1 MKKFFAVSLVVL
13 STFCL
18 TACDK
23 ETTSADDIF
32 ELPQA
37 MKDCKMYRM
46 SSGSGTVLYA
56 IRCPLSSTSTVRTG
70 KHPANVVVTETQENL
85 EDLTPPEPPK
95 PPKEKVVVNGKTF
108 IEE

>member
-1 MKKFFAVSLVVL
+1 MKKIFAVSLVVL
-13 STFCL
+13 SSFCL

-46 SSGSGTVLYA
+46 SSGGGTVLYA
-56 IRCPLSSTSTVRTG
+56 IRCPLSTTSTVRTG
-70 KHPANVVVTETQENL
+70 KNPTNVVVTETQENL
-85 EDLTPPEPPK
+85 EDLPPPEPPK
-95 PPKEKVVVNGKTF
+95 PPKEKMVINGKTF
-108 IEE
+108 VEE